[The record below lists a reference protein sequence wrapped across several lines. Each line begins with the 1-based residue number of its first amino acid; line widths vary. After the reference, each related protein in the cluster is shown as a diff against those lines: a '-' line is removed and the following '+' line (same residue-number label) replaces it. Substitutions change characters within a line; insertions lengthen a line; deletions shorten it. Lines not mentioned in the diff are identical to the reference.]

1 MIGTICKVCGFTLS
15 EVRSLTCG
23 QVVRFMRSIPELM
36 PLSNAFAAHSDDKK
50 KGLTGDA
57 AIMALNALGVKD
69 DRSKGGE

>member
-1 MIGTICKVCGFTLS
+1 
-15 EVRSLTCG
+15 
-23 QVVRFMRSIPELM
+23 MRSIPELM